1 MASWKKLFLEQT
13 VAQWFFQL
21 RLLVLFLFVEVKR
34 DLGNK
39 NYHMIQVN
47 QTTSPTLS
55 DRITSLRGDHTVKS
69 VVFEVLHVFFYCI
82 QISNLKDDLAK
93 SCGLKK
99 FNVSHS
105 GQFRSPQ
112 HIPQVPALERSSVA
126 AMVPGI
132 WGLAIWGQRI
142 DLAVHIQWQL
152 VEHELFW
159 SNETSFSTNMLQLF
173 FLSCPISVFQ
183 SIDDNRESLRQEL
196 NILKR
201 MFTLNPTKTSKKCS
215 DCVSVTGMRPQ
226 DSGKLTSLL
235 QMMV

>member
-1 MASWKKLFLEQT
+1 MAPWKKLFLEQT

-21 RLLVLFLFVEVKR
+21 RLLVLFLFVEVKH

-69 VVFEVLHVFFYCI
+69 VVCDVDWRSLMSAI
-82 QISNLKDDLAK
+82 P
-93 SCGLKK
+93 
-99 FNVSHS
+99 VSS
-105 GQFRSPQ
+105 DPPQ

-142 DLAVHIQWQL
+142 DLAVHVQWITMAACRTWIILEQRNI
-152 VEHELFW
+152 FF
-159 SNETSFSTNMLQLF
+159 NKQLF
-173 FLSCPISVFQ
+173 LLSCPHLGFQ
-183 SIDDNRESLRQEL
+183 SIDDNRESLWQEL
-196 NILKR
+196 IFRKD
-201 MFTLNPTKTSKKCS
+201 FYS
-215 DCVSVTGMRPQ
+215 
-226 DSGKLTSLL
+226 
-235 QMMV
+235 

>member
-1 MASWKKLFLEQT
+1 MAWSAEHRFAFQLVIDHGPTEKLFLEQT

-21 RLLVLFLFVEVKR
+21 RLLVLFLFVEVKH
-34 DLGNK
+34 DLRNK
-39 NYHMIQVN
+39 NHHMIQVN

-69 VVFEVLHVFFYCI
+69 VVFEVLHFFYCI
-82 QISNLKDDLAK
+82 QISNFKDDLAK

-112 HIPQVPALERSSVA
+112 HIPQVPGLERSSVA

-142 DLAVHIQWQL
+142 DLA
-152 VEHELFW
+152 EKRTMAACRTFW
-159 SNETSFSTNMLQLF
+159 IILEQRNIFFNKQLF
-173 FLSCPISVFQ
+173 FLSCPHLGFQ
-183 SIDDNRESLRQEL
+183 SIDDNRESLWQEL
-196 NILKR
+196 IFR
-201 MFTLNPTKTSKKCS
+201 EDFHS
-215 DCVSVTGMRPQ
+215 
-226 DSGKLTSLL
+226 
-235 QMMV
+235 